1 MAEADARTAAVGG
14 TIAIVGPR
22 EIYLGFRALGVAVT
36 DARSAAEAERAI
48 VELARRGALII
59 FVSEPLV
66 REDPG
71 LLELFHDQATPVVSV
86 IPDHQGSSGA
96 TQERIRRLIERAVGV
111 DLWRTTNEGNR
122 S

>member
-1 MAEADARTAAVGG
+1 MPDARAAAG

-22 EIYLGFRALGVAVT
+22 EIYLGFRALGVTVT

-48 VELARRGALII
+48 SELASRGAFII

-66 REDPG
+66 QEDPG

-86 IPDHQGSSGA
+86 IPDHRGSSGA
-96 TQERIRRLIERAVGV
+96 TRERIRMLIERAVGI
-111 DLWRTTNEGNR
+111 DLWRTTDEVNR